1 MNRYEE
7 RKKKEMPFFSFIDF
21 VRPPN
26 GNSDDLSMRALQVSA
41 TCTYSDVSDA
51 YEAGGRVGFIEHVR
65 SRNSQ
70 VVQLRDC
77 SQVRV
82 KQVFPADAGDMAV
95 LACGLPLGEFVHL
108 EDVGIETLRRLASAS
123 LFKGGK
129 FALEFLHDGEGT
141 VTPFSHPDMSFEAEG
156 KKNN

>member
-1 MNRYEE
+1 
-7 RKKKEMPFFSFIDF
+7 MPFFSFIDF
-21 VRPPN
+21 VRPNQNRDGPTH
-26 GNSDDLSMRALQVSA
+26 LSMRALQVSA

-51 YEAGGRVGFIEHVR
+51 YEAGGRTGFIEHVR

-70 VVQLRDC
+70 LVELRDC
-77 SQVRV
+77 SRVRV

-141 VTPFSHPDMSFEAEG
+141 VTPFSHPDNMSFEAEG
-156 KKNN
+156 KKNNN

>member
-1 MNRYEE
+1 MK

-21 VRPPN
+21 VRTN

-51 YEAGGRVGFIEHVR
+51 YEAGGRTGFREYVR

-95 LACGLPLGEFVHL
+95 LARGLPLGGFVRL

-129 FALEFLHDGEGT
+129 FALEFLHDGEGD
-141 VTPFSHPDMSFEAEG
+141 VRPFLHHPDTMSFEAEG